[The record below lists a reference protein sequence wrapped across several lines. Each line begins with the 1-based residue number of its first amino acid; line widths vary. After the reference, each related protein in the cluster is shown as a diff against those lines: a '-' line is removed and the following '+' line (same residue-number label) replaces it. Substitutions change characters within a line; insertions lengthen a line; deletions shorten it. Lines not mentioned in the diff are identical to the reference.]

1 MTYSVKYKRKHH
13 WLWRSLNKVK
23 GDLIGTDMG
32 GVAMRVFI
40 LEDESRI
47 EIPIEGTEFKFCPK
61 RFLSIKQQM
70 EKESGQ
76 KITV

>member
-1 MTYSVKYKRKHH
+1 MTYQVHYRKKDQ
-13 WLWRSLNKVK
+13 WLWRKISKVK
-23 GDLIGTDMG
+23 GDLVASDLG
-32 GVAMRVFI
+32 GIPMRIFI

-47 EIPIEGTEFKFCPK
+47 EIPIEGTEFKFCSK

-76 KITV
+76 KISI